1 METPY
6 SQGPCGSMYI
16 AGAEMCNGTGQNY
29 SMIPSVPS
37 SGRSSCHFFLPD
49 TERLTG
55 KSAKGKATRHFG
67 RGDDTIQ
74 CREDRICNAG
84 TRAHIVSREAKT
96 KFPATPFSEQLQSSG
111 SPARRGRET
120 PGRARRRVEM
130 THEPRPRGLRRRRKR
145 ETSEEDSSEL
155 SSVSASG
162 STPRD
167 GDLVGR
173 YGRGRESGHGVRR
186 GSRERSPGES
196 LEHLP
201 TKNIQSGSSS
211 EGCAGLELQTYTE
224 RPSPPGL
231 HLSVCRLLST
241 PRPATSQNACCVKEP
256 KRTTLQAPREQKGLQ
271 SLTRSGS
278 LSEKDEDYDSAHWH
292 ELSCQL
298 SAAFHSSRL
307 SEDLDDEPLSQ
318 RSVPCGASSEKT
330 ADSRV
335 SSAGK
340 SSSSPPAGSEQ
351 TLVALP
357 ASLREK
363 PFGLH
368 VSERSETPVPS
379 SHCTLLASCASA
391 ECVFSRCASFL
402 GTCAP
407 LLSGSRESGRGSPV
421 SSGPTSKTLERT
433 RADEKKREHLKNQP
447 DLSEDT
453 LAGSTQNAAVRLCR
467 ANTFA
472 PPPGVEARHENGEG
486 KKGEGLPR
494 RLGAGA
500 SAECGFEQADSEREI
515 SSPSM
520 EDWQTRG
527 PPCKQ
532 GCSLRPG
539 EAPPMC
545 NESSVHSSSGSHSFF
560 SLSSTSSSS
569 SCGSSSVKSMPSSA
583 SFDKNHGKKHAG
595 RERQGRQ
602 DTCKER
608 VERQKRDP
616 PDPKGSRYKEQVN
629 ATTRVCKQAADSST
643 LELTTAEM
651 ALASIG
657 KGVTTAIECGAATLV
672 DFLADT
678 LPRLSV
684 EPDYKQMRVRTPNQM
699 VRPRSCSP
707 SLLRRERS
715 RFASVSRALS
725 SCGLPSLCN
734 PSGAESP
741 DEERTEKLDRTQAR
755 RGAKQE
761 AMSSSVATTLRAEAV
776 PGSANTKDAPV
787 QFQGMRAELEK
798 TRILPR
804 SFASALPAHLA
815 GPSLVSPFCGNS
827 SGGWGLIE
835 GRLRGAPALLEN
847 RRESLSSKLLT
858 NAPLSFLTT
867 VHSKND
873 SSALHFGHANSSSAH
888 TRAVLE
894 VNPQSNWLS
903 SHSPQF
909 ALHKLPSHT
918 PPSSPCIYITGTC
931 KASGITPLFGTAVNT
946 QRGTFSHMPAPVQV
960 FPLPVRATEE
970 QVPLQ
975 LPRDRHSTNPTR
987 SKSSLVRSVSA
998 GGASPFLSTD
1008 APPLPVAGSC
1018 GTVTDRAFTP
1028 STQSLGGPGSPF
1040 TEERTPDDFCCHSY
1054 SKLGA
1059 LTPCTTATA
1068 TTSGSTMRQPSSE
1081 QRPLKGFAF
1090 ASFSPPVNRLSAS
1103 GFVND
1108 ASTEIPLHPKLL
1120 VGEEDRASLTRS
1132 PSRSMALAA
1141 DASKNSP
1148 PETPRSLPFSF
1159 SAPSGFCSTKP
1170 APNGA
1175 EKLEKEQRA
1184 EKHIRSL
1191 RRTAPVECQRSKH
1204 QQEKVSRNRREDG
1217 RWKRLGGCGNEA
1229 NDTSVH
1235 MEGETP
1241 ITSFPSRCGSLNGGE
1256 TVRET
1261 DPQTQR
1267 EREREETPG
1276 RSPSA
1281 NMKPSTA
1288 SSCFVEEKPSRDREN
1303 DQAPRRKRLP
1313 AVSRARFLL
1322 EEIRHQEETGGLT
1335 KEAFPMEEVLDLMKH
1350 FDVLDVNGV
1359 SVYKLEADWKIPK
1372 FFTPHCAPSDKWV
1385 EKNHADGVNFMA
1397 FLQEIT
1403 AIATD
1408 LYQEPS
1414 LPNCRLQS
1422 QGNLDESGL
1431 PPFLGLSE
1439 R

>member
-6 SQGPCGSMYI
+6 SKGSCGSVYL
-16 AGAEMCNGTGQNY
+16 AGAEKCNGIVQNY
-29 SMIPSVPS
+29 SMIPTVPS
-37 SGRSSCHFFLPD
+37 SGSSCHFFLPE
-49 TERLTG
+49 TERL
-55 KSAKGKATRHFG
+55 KRSLNSFAKGKATRHFG
-67 RGDDTIQ
+67 RGEDKIQ
-74 CREDRICNAG
+74 CIEDRVCNAG

-96 KFPATPFSEQLQSSG
+96 KFPATPFSEQFQSSG
-111 SPARRGRET
+111 SPARHGREA

-130 THEPRPRGLRRRRKR
+130 TYEPRPRGLCRRRKR
-145 ETSEEDSSEL
+145 ETSEEESSEL

-162 STPRD
+162 SSPRD
-167 GDLVGR
+167 GDLVCQFGR
-173 YGRGRESGHGVRR
+173 SPESGHGAQR

-196 LEHLP
+196 LERLP
-201 TKNIQSGSSS
+201 TKNVHSDSSS
-211 EGCAGLELQTYTE
+211 EGCAGLELQTNTE

-231 HLSVCRLLST
+231 PLSVCRLLST
-241 PRPATSQNACCVKEP
+241 PRPATPQNACSVKEP
-256 KRTTLQAPREQKGLQ
+256 KKTTLQPTREQKGLQ
-271 SLTRSGS
+271 SLSRSRS
-278 LSEKDEDYDSAHWH
+278 LSEKDEDFDSAHWH

-307 SEDLDDEPLSQ
+307 SEGLDDESLSQ
-318 RSVPCGASSEKT
+318 RSVSCGASSEKA

-340 SSSSPPAGSEQ
+340 SEQ
-351 TLVALP
+351 TMATLP
-357 ASLREK
+357 ALLGAK
-363 PFGLH
+363 PSGLNA
-368 VSERSETPVPS
+368 SERSAIAMPS
-379 SHCTLLASCASA
+379 SQSTLLVSCASA

-407 LLSGSRESGRGSPV
+407 LLSGSHESGRRSPV
-421 SSGPTSKTLERT
+421 SRGPTRKTLERT

-447 DLSEDT
+447 DLPDET
-453 LAGSTQNAAVRLCR
+453 LVGSAQKAAVRLCR

-472 PPPGVEARHENGEG
+472 PPPGVEAGYENGEER
-486 KKGEGLPR
+486 KGDRLPR
-494 RLGAGA
+494 RVGAGA
-500 SAECGFEQADSEREI
+500 SAECGFEHADSDREI
-515 SSPSM
+515 SSPSR
-520 EDWQTRG
+520 EDWQTPG

-532 GCSLRPG
+532 GCCLRPG
-539 EAPPMC
+539 EAPAVC
-545 NESSVHSSSGSHSFF
+545 NESSARSSPGSHSFF
-560 SLSSTSSSS
+560 SLSSTSSLS
-569 SCGSSSVKSMPSSA
+569 SCGSSSVQSSPSSA
-583 SFDKNHGKKHAG
+583 SFDKDHSKKHAG
-595 RERQGRQ
+595 RERRGCR

-608 VERQKRDP
+608 IERQKRDP

-629 ATTRVCKQAADSST
+629 ERTRVCKQAADSST
-643 LELTTAEM
+643 SELTVAEM

-672 DFLADT
+672 DFLVDT

-684 EPDYKQMRVRTPNQM
+684 EPDYKEVRVRTPNQL

-725 SCGLPSLCN
+725 SCGLRSLCN
-734 PSGAESP
+734 PSGSESP
-741 DEERTEKLDRTQAR
+741 DEERTEELDRTR
-755 RGAKQE
+755 DGRGAKQE
-761 AMSSSVATTLRAEAV
+761 TMPSSVATQQRAEAT
-776 PGSANTKDAPV
+776 PGSSKTKGPPV
-787 QFQGMRAELEK
+787 QFPGMRAELGK

-804 SFASALPAHLA
+804 SFASALPAPLA

-847 RRESLSSKLLT
+847 QRESLSSKLLT
-858 NAPLSFLTT
+858 NAPFSFPTT
-867 VHSKND
+867 VHHKNL
-873 SSALHFGHANSSSAH
+873 SSVLHIGHANSSARH

-903 SHSPQF
+903 SSHSPQF

-918 PPSSPCIYITGTC
+918 SPSSPCIYVNGTC
-931 KASGITPLFGTAVNT
+931 KASGITPLFGTAVDK
-946 QRGTFSHMPAPVQV
+946 QRGTFSHMPAPVHV
-960 FPLPVRATEE
+960 FPLPVRAAEE
-970 QVPLQ
+970 QAPLQ
-975 LPRDRHSTNPTR
+975 LPRDRHFTNPTG
-987 SKSSLVRSVSA
+987 SESSLVRSVSA
-998 GGASPFLSTD
+998 EGASPFFSTA

-1018 GTVTDRAFTP
+1018 GTVTNRAFTS
-1028 STQSLGGPGSPF
+1028 STQSLGSRGSPF
-1040 TEERTPDDFCCHSY
+1040 TEERTPDDFYCHSV

-1059 LTPCTTATA
+1059 LTPSTTATA
-1068 TTSGSTMRQPSSE
+1068 TTSGSTLRQPSYE
-1081 QRPLKGFAF
+1081 QRPLKGFSF
-1090 ASFSPPVNRLSAS
+1090 ASFSPPVDRLLAS
-1103 GFVND
+1103 VSVNE

-1120 VGEEDRASLTRS
+1120 VGEEDRASLGRV

-1141 DASKNSP
+1141 DASRNSP
-1148 PETPRSLPFSF
+1148 PETPRNLPFSF

-1170 APNGA
+1170 AANWA

-1184 EKHIRSL
+1184 EKNNRSL

-1204 QQEKVSRNRREDG
+1204 QEEKVSRKRREDG
-1217 RWKRLGGCGNEA
+1217 RWRRLSGCGNNA

-1235 MEGETP
+1235 TEGEAP
-1241 ITSFPSRCGSLNGGE
+1241 ITSFPSRCGSVNGGE

-1261 DPQTQR
+1261 DPRAQQ
-1267 EREREETPG
+1267 ERERAESPG
-1276 RSPSA
+1276 HSPSP
-1281 NMKPSTA
+1281 NMIPSAA
-1288 SSCFVEEKPSRDREN
+1288 SSCFVEEKSAENREN
-1303 DQAPRRKRLP
+1303 DQAPGRKRLP
-1313 AVSRARFLL
+1313 AVSRARCLL
-1322 EEIRHQEETGGLT
+1322 EEIRNQEDAGGLT
-1335 KEAFPMEEVLDLMKH
+1335 KETFPMEEVLDLMKH

-1359 SVYKLEADWKIPK
+1359 SVYKLEADWKIPN
-1372 FFTPHCAPSDKWV
+1372 FFTPHCTPSDKWV
-1385 EKNHADGVNFMA
+1385 EKNHADGVSFMA

-1422 QGNLDESGL
+1422 QGNLSERGL

-1439 R
+1439 Q